1 MPDTAQLDM
10 GGGGGGGGKGV
21 PGWVMIVGAVAGVAG
36 LALLVKGS
44 GGSGTTAAGTSI
56 NAALGSIQEENMN
69 LLGTTQ
75 AGFMQTSQ
83 QFGTTWGL
91 LSSGFGGVN
100 QAIAADAAQ
109 NQANFTALT
118 GQISHLSQDSQ
129 NQYSSLL
136 SNIQSGQISQTEF
149 NTHMTG
155 LMNSIQQD
163 VQTGLIN
170 QNQANQT
177 LTDMNTGLM
186 GIYSRVLM
194 PTIADFEAQPLSV
207 QQAYTAT
214 RGGSKELGAIGWAA
228 DAGNAFSQF
237 YAQNPQYAPSAWY
250 ALFSSPLSS
259 AQVGTH

>member
-10 GGGGGGGGKGV
+10 GGGGGGEHKGV

-36 LALLVKGS
+36 LALLVKG

-83 QFGTTWGL
+83 Q

-109 NQANFTALT
+109 NQANFAALT
-118 GQISHLSQDSQ
+118 GQISHLSTDSQ
-129 NQYSSLL
+129 SQYTSLL
-136 SNIQSGQISQTEF
+136 TTIQSGQASQQQF
-149 NTHMTG
+149 NTNMTG
-155 LMNSIQQD
+155 LMQSIQQD

-170 QNQANQT
+170 QGQANQM
-177 LTDMNTGLM
+177 LVDLQTGLL
-186 GIYSRVLM
+186 GVYSRSMM
-194 PTIADFEAQPLSV
+194 PTLADFSAQPISTQNAYIA
-207 QQAYTAT
+207 QQ
-214 RGGSKELGAIGWAA
+214 GGDKAKGAISWLV
-228 DAGNAFSQF
+228 DQGNAFTNF
-237 YAQNPQYAPSAWY
+237 YAQNPQYAPNAWP
-250 ALFSSPLSS
+250 ALFASPLGSS
-259 AQVGTH
+259 QVGTH